1 MIILQLQPIKGSQLY
16 NNSINIQPIMKKITA
31 TENKKYTDKA
41 YSFFTDIIYTP
52 DSAVTDEYFEIDE
65 NDVGNIQDSKANI
78 QIESLSDLEQIT
90 SNIQEI
96 DKAKE
101 AIKYSINSLDLSNN
115 DTIKFKDYL
124 PDWNDYINKSLPIN
138 FKFKYN
144 NQPYKTLQ
152 YINIVLENQT
162 PDIVYSLY
170 AIINEEHEG
179 TLEDPIPYV
188 QQMAIEKGKYYS
200 QYGVVYIA
208 IQNMPTGMPYD
219 LSQIPSIVQPV

>member
-1 MIILQLQPIKGSQLY
+1 
-16 NNSINIQPIMKKITA
+16 MKKITA
-31 TENKKYTDKA
+31 NEGKKYTDKA
-41 YSFFTDIIYTP
+41 YSFFTNIIYMP

-65 NDVGNIQDSKANI
+65 NEAEIIQDSKANI

-124 PDWNDYINKSLPIN
+124 PNWTDFINKSMPKD
-138 FKFKYN
+138 FKFRYN
-144 NQPYKTLQ
+144 NQPYKTIQ
-152 YINIVLENQT
+152 AVNIVLSNQT
-162 PDIVYSLY
+162 PDIVYALY
-170 AIINEEHEG
+170 TIINEEHEG

-188 QQMAIEKGKYYS
+188 QQMSIEKGKYYS
-200 QYGVVYIA
+200 QYGVVYLA

-219 LSQIPSIVQPV
+219 LNQIPAIVQPV

>member
-1 MIILQLQPIKGSQLY
+1 
-16 NNSINIQPIMKKITA
+16 MKKLTA
-31 TENKKYTDKA
+31 QTNKKYTDKA
-41 YSFFTDIIYTP
+41 YSFYTDIIYMP
-52 DSAVTDEYFEIDE
+52 DSATTDEYFQIDE
-65 NDVGNIQDSKANI
+65 NEAEIIQDSKANI
-78 QIESLSDLEQIT
+78 QIESLSDLEEIT

-115 DTIKFKDYL
+115 DTIKYKDYL
-124 PDWNDYINKSLPIN
+124 PDWNDYVGKSLPIN

-144 NQPYKTLQ
+144 NQPYQTIQ
-152 YINIVLENQT
+152 YINVVLSDQT

-170 AIINEEHEG
+170 VAINEEHEG

-188 QQMAIEKGKYYS
+188 QQMAIEKGKYYI
-200 QYGVVYIA
+200 QYDVVYIA

-219 LSQIPSIVQPV
+219 LNQIPAIVQPV

>member
-1 MIILQLQPIKGSQLY
+1 
-16 NNSINIQPIMKKITA
+16 MKKITA

-41 YSFFTDIIYTP
+41 YSFFTNTIYMP
-52 DSAVTDEYFEIDE
+52 DSATTDNFFEIDE
-65 NDVGNIQDSKANI
+65 NEAEIIQDSKADI
-78 QIESLSDLEQIT
+78 QIESLSDLEEIT
-90 SNIQEI
+90 SNIEEI

-115 DTIKFKDYL
+115 DTIKYKDYL
-124 PDWNDYINKSLPIN
+124 PDWNDYVGKSLPKD

-144 NQPYKTLQ
+144 NQPYQTLQ

-162 PDIVYSLY
+162 PDIVYALY

-179 TLEDPIPYV
+179 TLQDPIPYV

-200 QYGVVYIA
+200 QYGITYLA
-208 IQNMPTGMPYD
+208 IQSMPTGMPYD
-219 LSQIPSIVQPV
+219 LNQIPAIVQPV

>member
-1 MIILQLQPIKGSQLY
+1 
-16 NNSINIQPIMKKITA
+16 MKKITA

-41 YSFFTDIIYTP
+41 YSFFTDIIYAP

-65 NDVGNIQDSKANI
+65 NDVQNIQDSKANI
-78 QIESLSDLEQIT
+78 ELNSIEDLEQIT
-90 SNIQEI
+90 SNIEEI

-115 DTIKFKDYL
+115 DAIKFKDYL
-124 PDWNDYINKSLPIN
+124 PDWNDYVGKSLPKD

-144 NQPYKTLQ
+144 NQPYKTIQ
-152 YINIVLENQT
+152 AVNIVLSNQT
-162 PDIVYSLY
+162 PDIVYALY
-170 AIINEEHEG
+170 TIINEEHEG
-179 TLEDPIPYV
+179 TLGDPIPYV
-188 QQMAIEKGKYYS
+188 QQMAIEKGKYYI
-200 QYGVVYIA
+200 QYDVVYIA

>member
-1 MIILQLQPIKGSQLY
+1 
-16 NNSINIQPIMKKITA
+16 MKKITA

-41 YSFFTDIIYTP
+41 YSFFTDIIYMP
-52 DSAVTDEYFEIDE
+52 DSAVTDNFFQIDE
-65 NDVGNIQDSKANI
+65 NDAQNIQNSKANI

-90 SNIQEI
+90 ANIEEI
-96 DKAKE
+96 DKAKN
-101 AIKYSINSLDLSNN
+101 AIKYSINALDLSNN

-144 NQPYKTLQ
+144 NQAYKTIQ
-152 YINIVLENQT
+152 SVNIVLDNQT

-170 AIINEEHEG
+170 KVINEEHEG

-188 QQMAIEKGKYYS
+188 QQMAIEKGKYYI
-200 QYGVVYIA
+200 QYDVVYLG
-208 IQNMPTGMPYD
+208 IQDMPTGMPYD
-219 LSQIPSIVQPV
+219 LNQIPSIVQPV

>member
-1 MIILQLQPIKGSQLY
+1 
-16 NNSINIQPIMKKITA
+16 MKKITA

-41 YSFFTDIIYTP
+41 YSFFTDIIYAP

-65 NDVGNIQDSKANI
+65 NEVQNIQDSKADI
-78 QIESLSDLEQIT
+78 QIESLSDLEEIT

-115 DTIKFKDYL
+115 DTIKYKDYL
-124 PDWNDYINKSLPIN
+124 PDWNDYINKSMPKD
-138 FKFKYN
+138 FKFQYN
-144 NQPYKTLQ
+144 NQPYQTIQ
-152 YINIVLENQT
+152 YINVVLSDQT

-179 TLEDPIPYV
+179 TLEDPIPYQ
-188 QQMAIEKGKYYS
+188 QQMTIEKGKYYS

-208 IQNMPTGMPYD
+208 IQSTLTGQPYD
-219 LSQIPSIVQPV
+219 LKDMPSIVQPVL

>member
-1 MIILQLQPIKGSQLY
+1 
-16 NNSINIQPIMKKITA
+16 MKKITA
-31 TENKKYTDKA
+31 NESKKYTDKA
-41 YSFFTDIIYTP
+41 YSFFTDTIYMP
-52 DSAVTDEYFEIDE
+52 DSATTDEYFEIDE
-65 NDVGNIQDSKANI
+65 NEAQNIQDSKGNI

-90 SNIQEI
+90 ANIEEI
-96 DKAKE
+96 DKAKN
-101 AIKYSINSLDLSNN
+101 AIKYSINALDLSNN

-124 PDWNDYINKSLPIN
+124 PDWNDYINKSLPKD
-138 FKFKYN
+138 FKFRYN

-179 TLEDPIPYV
+179 TLEDPIPYQ
-188 QQMAIEKGKYYS
+188 QQMAIEKGKYYI
-200 QYGVVYIA
+200 QYDVVYIA

-219 LSQIPSIVQPV
+219 LNQIPSIVQPV